1 MPRSNSSAGSRNR
14 SAAGNSSIAVL
25 IAAVAL
31 IVTLKIPPVAPPP
44 AGPAAMREI
53 DSNEN
58 GLVETAEFAAAGG
71 TQEEFSQLD
80 LDADGVLDAHEQATA
95 GLSGSLA
102 QMASAERVI
111 GAAQNA
117 TEGYSIDARALVD
130 KINTAETAN
139 ESAGERT
146 AIDRRAAALLGA
158 A

>member
-25 IAAVAL
+25 IAAVALIVAL

-58 GLVETAEFAAAGG
+58 GLVDTAEFAAAGG
-71 TQEEFSQLD
+71 TQEEFSHLD

-130 KINTAETAN
+130 KISTAED
-139 ESAGERT
+139 SQRISG
-146 AIDRRAAALLGA
+146 
-158 A
+158 